1 MNPINVDRFGKA
13 IVTTIGIVFIC
24 VVKNAK
30 KPLQKVGTKILSNML
45 KKKRS
50 SSQTHF
56 VSLPVFLC
64 NMKQLKTIVYE
75 RIQRFVV
82 FTTNGLK
89 ILVEALTYDI
99 DSKVRMAL
107 HIKLQNR

>member
-1 MNPINVDRFGKA
+1 
-13 IVTTIGIVFIC
+13 
-24 VVKNAK
+24 
-30 KPLQKVGTKILSNML
+30 
-45 KKKRS
+45 
-50 SSQTHF
+50 
-56 VSLPVFLC
+56 
-64 NMKQLKTIVYE
+64 MKQLKTIVYE

>member
-45 KKKRS
+45 KKS